1 VISNPLASASSGPKS
16 RISLAGLLN
25 VIDGVAAQ
33 EGRIL
38 IMTTNCPSKLDDAL
52 LRPGRVDVK
61 VEFTLATKEQ
71 IRSIF
76 YRMYSTKLDKKQT
89 TRNPDT
95 TSKTSPPTTL
105 FSTVNSEE
113 AEFMKLL
120 AEKPDFD
127 IVDDEKLTEMR
138 DEFAEKLPEGK
149 FSPAE
154 IQGFLL
160 MRKKEPFRALAEVES
175 WRDQMLE
182 AKAKNNRIVQVN

>member
-1 VISNPLASASSGPKS
+1 
-16 RISLAGLLN
+16 
-25 VIDGVAAQ
+25 
-33 EGRIL
+33 
-38 IMTTNCPSKLDDAL
+38 
-52 LRPGRVDVK
+52 
-61 VEFTLATKEQ
+61 
-71 IRSIF
+71 
-76 YRMYSTKLDKKQT
+76 MYSTKLDKKQT

-95 TSKTSPPTTL
+95 TSETSPPTTL

-138 DEFAEKLPEGK
+138 DEFTEKLPEGK